1 MYIIPFNPPLI
12 HNHTE
17 TVLQTNPKTEE
28 IAFIFSAVFALTTI
42 LIFSSFIIY
51 ICVDYLKDNNKRKKN

>member
-12 HNHTE
+12 HKHAE

-28 IAFIFSAVFALTTI
+28 IAFIFSAIFALTTI
-42 LIFSSFIIY
+42 FIFSSFIIY